1 MENLDHGQ
9 FFDELYDG
17 EDDVL
22 KLDILEMVAAVRQ
35 TYPLS
40 TELHSVVVV
49 IVVPNNTL
57 MDRRPISKDFLL
69 RDSMR
74 KRGRC
79 PSDSRSCI
87 VSKRL

>member
-9 FFDELYDG
+9 FFDELYEG

-57 MDRRPISKDFLL
+57 MDRRPISKDFYCATVCVSVAGV
-69 RDSMR
+69 R
-74 KRGRC
+74 
-79 PSDSRSCI
+79 I